1 MDLNSI
7 TPAYGDAIFLML
19 GALLLFLILFLFYL
33 RRAGRGRQGHAPPL
47 ALRPIPAYDST
58 REGFSRAAETGN
70 AVHTSPGS
78 GGVGARGVTTAA
90 TLAGLSMVES
100 MSRVSAVTGAPVQ
113 ATTNDAVAYALT
125 ENALRRGYVQA
136 GWPLERESGGARF
149 LTHSD
154 PLAYVAAAAEVAHQ
168 NRVTHAVMSGHF
180 GPEVLFLLEAQRR
193 SGAHQIAGA
202 SDPQALALMSIT
214 ADHTLIGE
222 EIFASG
228 AYLERRASFAASL
241 LSQDGL
247 RWAIILLIIV
257 GFILVN
263 ILGQEWTNIIS
274 FYP

>member
-1 MDLNSI
+1 MDFNSI
-7 TPAYGDAIFLML
+7 SPAYGDAIYLML
-19 GALLLFLILFLFYL
+19 GALLLFLVLFLLYL
-33 RRAGRGRQGHAPPL
+33 RRASQARRGQAPEVS
-47 ALRPIPAYDST
+47 LRIIPAYDAT
-58 REGFSRAAETGN
+58 REGFSRSAETGN

-78 GGVGARGVTTAA
+78 GGIGAGGVTTAA

-100 MSRVSAVTGAPVQ
+100 MSRVSAITGAPVQ

-125 ENALRRGYVQA
+125 DNAIRRGYTQA
-136 GWPLERESGGARF
+136 GWPLENESGGARF

-154 PLAYVAAAAEVAHQ
+154 PLAYVAAAAEVVGQ
-168 NRVTHAVMSGHF
+168 NKVTHAVMSGYF
-180 GPEVLFLLEAQRR
+180 GPEVLFLIEAQRR
-193 SGAHQIAGA
+193 SGAQQITGA

-228 AYLERRASFAASL
+228 AYLEKRGSYIASL

-247 RWAIILLIIV
+247 RWAIILLIIA
-257 GFILVN
+257 GFVLVN
-263 ILGQEWTNIIS
+263 ILRQSWPNLIS